1 MRKSGMLLWLLLWG
15 TSGSDSFAA
24 SPITGSVKDA
34 AGKPLNGVFV
44 SAQRA
49 GANSTVTVFTDDSGR
64 FQFPENMGAGSYGV
78 RAHTGGFQSEQRL
91 NVAVKSGEISRI
103 DFSLQAETRPEEL
116 FRQATPGEWLAS
128 IPGTEHEKRSIAR
141 HCGGCH
147 HSLYQLKAHRFDK
160 EGWLKIVATMER
172 IDAIGVPRSVDG
184 AGARDMPQQVIA
196 PGQWHFASREE
207 IADYLTKV
215 RGPETPWPSI
225 KFHPRPAGR
234 AAQAVI
240 TEYRLPR
247 ENAVPHD
254 VVLDSQ
260 GNAWYNDFKSEFIG
274 VIHPK
279 TGAIREYRLPQKPG
293 VPPGSSNM
301 FMGDDDTVWI
311 NQRIAGQ
318 LFRFDPKTE
327 KVIGTWE
334 GVRVDRFDSKSGIA
348 YGTNMRMDV
357 NSGRVTRYR
366 YKDSTEGYGT
376 EVDSRGFGYRGGIR
390 DSDIKVLNP
399 ETGEVTRY
407 PTPTPDSGPR
417 RITLDGDE
425 ALWFGEWLGG
435 NVGKLDLN
443 AGKITEYPVSVPYA
457 AFYEAGV
464 DPKSHHG
471 WAFDWHNDR
480 LMRVNAATGEVTEYP
495 MPTPDVESRRTAVDT
510 STSPSSV
517 WIHGAGNGTIIR
529 VQAP

>member
-1 MRKSGMLLWLLLWG
+1 MKKWGMLLWLLVWG
-15 TSGSDSFAA
+15 IGGPVSVGA
-24 SPITGSVKDA
+24 SPIAGSVKDG
-34 AGKPLNGVFV
+34 AGKLLNGVFV
-44 SAQRA
+44 SASRS
-49 GANSTVTVFTDDSGR
+49 GASSTVTVFSDDSGQYR
-64 FQFPENMGAGSYGV
+64 FPDFLAAGSYTV
-78 RAHTGGFQSEQRL
+78 KAHTGGFQIEQRS
-91 NVAVKSGEISRI
+91 NVAVKAGETTRV
-103 DFSLQAETRPEEL
+103 DFALKDETRPEEL

-128 IPGTEHEKRSIAR
+128 VPGTDYEKRSIVR
-141 HCGGCH
+141 HCSGCH

-160 EGWLKIVATMER
+160 DGWRKIVATMEL
-172 IDAIGVPRSVDG
+172 IDAIGVPRSVEG
-184 AGARDMPQQVIA
+184 AGAGDLPQQVVS

-215 RGPETPWPSI
+215 RGPQTPWPSI
-225 KFHPRPAGR
+225 KFHPRPTGKAT
-234 AAQAVI
+234 QAVI

-247 ENAVPHD
+247 DNAAPHD
-254 VVLDSQ
+254 VVLDSK

-274 VIHPK
+274 VINPN
-279 TGAIREYRLPQKPG
+279 TGVIKEYKLPRKAG

-327 KVIGTWE
+327 QVIGTWT
-334 GVRVDRFDSKSGIA
+334 GVRLDRFDSKSGVA
-348 YGTNMRMDV
+348 YGTNMQMDV
-357 NSGRVTRYR
+357 NTGRVTRYR
-366 YKDSTEGYGT
+366 FQDSTAGYGT
-376 EVDSRGFGYRGGIR
+376 EVDSRGFGYRGGIK

-399 ETGEVTRY
+399 ETGNVTRY

-425 ALWFGEWLGG
+425 HLWFGEWLGG
-435 NVGKLDLN
+435 NVGKLDIK
-443 AGKITEYPVSVPYA
+443 AGKITEYPVSVPHA

-464 DPKSHHG
+464 DPKTHHG

-480 LMRVNAATGEVTEYP
+480 LVRVNPATGEVLEYP

-510 STSPSSV
+510 STNPSSV
-517 WIHGAGNGTIIR
+517 WIHGAGNGMIIR

>member
-1 MRKSGMLLWLLLWG
+1 MKKWGMLLWLLVWG
-15 TSGSDSFAA
+15 IGGPVSVGA
-24 SPITGSVKDA
+24 SPIAGSVKDG
-34 AGKPLNGVFV
+34 AGKLLNGVFV
-44 SAQRA
+44 SASRS
-49 GANSTVTVFTDDSGR
+49 GASSTVTVFSDDSGQYR
-64 FQFPENMGAGSYGV
+64 FPDFLAAGSYTV
-78 RAHTGGFQSEQRL
+78 KAHTGGFQIEQRS
-91 NVAVKSGEISRI
+91 NVAVKAGETTRV
-103 DFSLQAETRPEEL
+103 DFALKDETRPEEL

-128 IPGTEHEKRSIAR
+128 VPGTDYEKRSIVR
-141 HCGGCH
+141 HCSGCH

-160 EGWLKIVATMER
+160 DGWRKIVATMEL
-172 IDAIGVPRSVDG
+172 IDAIGVPRSVEG
-184 AGARDMPQQVIA
+184 AGAGDLPQQVVS

-215 RGPETPWPSI
+215 RGPQTPWPSI
-225 KFHPRPAGR
+225 KFHPRPTGKAT
-234 AAQAVI
+234 QAVI

-247 ENAVPHD
+247 DNAAPHD
-254 VVLDSQ
+254 VVLDSK

-274 VIHPK
+274 VINPN
-279 TGAIREYRLPQKPG
+279 TGVIKEYKLPRKAG

-327 KVIGTWE
+327 QVIGTWT
-334 GVRVDRFDSKSGIA
+334 GVRLDRFDSKSGVA
-348 YGTNMRMDV
+348 YGTNMQMDV
-357 NSGRVTRYR
+357 NTGRVTRYR
-366 YKDSTEGYGT
+366 FKDSTAGYGT
-376 EVDSRGFGYRGGIR
+376 EVDSRGFGYRGGIK

-399 ETGEVTRY
+399 ETGNVTRY

-425 ALWFGEWLGG
+425 HLWFGEWLGG
-435 NVGKLDLN
+435 NVGKLDIK
-443 AGKITEYPVSVPYA
+443 AGKITEYPVSVPHA

-464 DPKSHHG
+464 DPKTHHG

-480 LMRVNAATGEVTEYP
+480 LVRVNPATGEVLEYP

-510 STSPSSV
+510 STNPSSV
-517 WIHGAGNGTIIR
+517 WIHGAGNGMIIR